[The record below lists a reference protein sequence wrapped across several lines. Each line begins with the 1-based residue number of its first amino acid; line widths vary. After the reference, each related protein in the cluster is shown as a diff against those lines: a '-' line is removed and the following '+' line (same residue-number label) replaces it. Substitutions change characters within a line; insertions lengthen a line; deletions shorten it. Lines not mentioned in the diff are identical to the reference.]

1 MFYKLIVK
9 SKTSFLDRLF
19 TYASDEKLELGTRV
33 IVPFGN
39 ADVKSIA
46 IVVEEIKEKP
56 DFPAKKITE
65 VLDSKPLISEELLD
79 RVSYLTV
86 RFYYEAGRDEKV
98 KSFIETAKLLP
109 FLKGIKTRKQY
120 IQYYQ
125 YMEAL
130 VAFHKY
136 HGGKDQ

>member
-1 MFYKLIVK
+1 M
-9 SKTSFLDRLF
+9 SLDL
-19 TYASDEKLELGTRV
+19 DK
-33 IVPFGN
+33 
-39 ADVKSIA
+39 
-46 IVVEEIKEKP
+46 VENTIKELKTKKNQRGKP
-56 DFPAKKITE
+56 IGLLTVSQIRNLLAMSADILNE
-65 VLDSKPLISEELLD
+65 VLEYPEENLSEELLD

-136 HGGKDQ
+136 NGRKDQ

>member
-1 MFYKLIVK
+1 M
-9 SKTSFLDRLF
+9 SLDL
-19 TYASDEKLELGTRV
+19 DK
-33 IVPFGN
+33 
-39 ADVKSIA
+39 
-46 IVVEEIKEKP
+46 VENTIKELKTKKNQRGKP
-56 DFPAKKITE
+56 IGLLTVSQIRNLLAMSADILNE
-65 VLDSKPLISEELLD
+65 VLEYPEENLSEELLD

-86 RFYYEAGRDEKV
+86 RFYYEAGRDEKM

>member
-1 MFYKLIVK
+1 MSLDLEKVENTIIEL
-9 SKTSFLDRLF
+9 KTKKNQRGKPIGLLTVSQIRNLL
-19 TYASDEKLELGTRV
+19 AMS
-33 IVPFGN
+33 
-39 ADVKSIA
+39 ADILN
-46 IVVEEIKEKP
+46 
-56 DFPAKKITE
+56 E
-65 VLDSKPLISEELLD
+65 VLEYPEENLSEELLD

-120 IQYYQ
+120 IQYYK

>member
-1 MFYKLIVK
+1 M
-9 SKTSFLDRLF
+9 SLDL
-19 TYASDEKLELGTRV
+19 DK
-33 IVPFGN
+33 
-39 ADVKSIA
+39 
-46 IVVEEIKEKP
+46 VENTIKELKTKKNQRGKP
-56 DFPAKKITE
+56 IGLLTVSQIRNLLAMSADILNE
-65 VLDSKPLISEELLD
+65 VLEYPEENLSEELLD
-79 RVSYLTV
+79 RVSYLIV

>member
-1 MFYKLIVK
+1 MSLDLDKVENTIKEL
-9 SKTSFLDRLF
+9 KTKKNQRGKTIGLLTVSQIRNLLAMSADILNEVLE
-19 TYASDEKLELGTRV
+19 YPEEKL
-33 IVPFGN
+33 
-39 ADVKSIA
+39 
-46 IVVEEIKEKP
+46 
-56 DFPAKKITE
+56 
-65 VLDSKPLISEELLD
+65 SEELLD
-79 RVSYLTV
+79 RISYLTV

-98 KSFIETAKLLP
+98 KSFIETANLLP

>member
-1 MFYKLIVK
+1 M
-9 SKTSFLDRLF
+9 SLDL
-19 TYASDEKLELGTRV
+19 DK
-33 IVPFGN
+33 
-39 ADVKSIA
+39 
-46 IVVEEIKEKP
+46 VENTIKELKTKKNQRGKP
-56 DFPAKKITE
+56 IGLLTVSQIRNLLAMSADILNE
-65 VLDSKPLISEELLD
+65 VLEYPKENLSEELLD

>member
-1 MFYKLIVK
+1 MSLDLDKVENTIKVL
-9 SKTSFLDRLF
+9 KTKKNQR
-19 TYASDEKLELGTRV
+19 G
-33 IVPFGN
+33 
-39 ADVKSIA
+39 KSIGLLTVSQIRNLLA
-46 IVVEEIKEKP
+46 MSADILN
-56 DFPAKKITE
+56 E
-65 VLDSKPLISEELLD
+65 VLEYPEENLSEELLD

-109 FLKGIKTRKQY
+109 FLKSIKTRKRY

-136 HGGKDQ
+136 HGGKNQ

>member
-1 MFYKLIVK
+1 M
-9 SKTSFLDRLF
+9 SLDL
-19 TYASDEKLELGTRV
+19 DK
-33 IVPFGN
+33 
-39 ADVKSIA
+39 
-46 IVVEEIKEKP
+46 VENTIKELKTKKNQRGKP
-56 DFPAKKITE
+56 IGLLTVSQIRNLLAMSADILNE
-65 VLDSKPLISEELLD
+65 VLEYPEENLSEELLD

-130 VAFHKY
+130 VALHKY

>member
-1 MFYKLIVK
+1 M
-9 SKTSFLDRLF
+9 SLDL
-19 TYASDEKLELGTRV
+19 DK
-33 IVPFGN
+33 
-39 ADVKSIA
+39 
-46 IVVEEIKEKP
+46 VENTIKELKTKKNQRGKP
-56 DFPAKKITE
+56 IGLLTVSQIRNLLAMSADILNE
-65 VLDSKPLISEELLD
+65 VLEYPEENLSEELLD

-98 KSFIETAKLLP
+98 KSFIETANLLP

>member
-1 MFYKLIVK
+1 MSLDLDKVENTIKVL
-9 SKTSFLDRLF
+9 KTKKNQRGKPVGLLTVSQIRNLL
-19 TYASDEKLELGTRV
+19 AMS
-33 IVPFGN
+33 
-39 ADVKSIA
+39 ADILN
-46 IVVEEIKEKP
+46 
-56 DFPAKKITE
+56 E
-65 VLDSKPLISEELLD
+65 VLEYPEENLSEELLD

-109 FLKGIKTRKQY
+109 FLKSIKTRRRY

>member
-1 MFYKLIVK
+1 M
-9 SKTSFLDRLF
+9 SLDL
-19 TYASDEKLELGTRV
+19 EK
-33 IVPFGN
+33 
-39 ADVKSIA
+39 
-46 IVVEEIKEKP
+46 VENTIKELKTKKNQRGKP
-56 DFPAKKITE
+56 IGLLTVSQIRNLLAMSADILNE
-65 VLDSKPLISEELLD
+65 VLEFPEENLSEELLE

>member
-1 MFYKLIVK
+1 M
-9 SKTSFLDRLF
+9 SLDL
-19 TYASDEKLELGTRV
+19 DK
-33 IVPFGN
+33 
-39 ADVKSIA
+39 
-46 IVVEEIKEKP
+46 VENTIKELKTKKNQKGKP
-56 DFPAKKITE
+56 IGLLTVSQIRNLLAMSADILNE
-65 VLDSKPLISEELLD
+65 VLEYPEENLSEELLD

>member
-1 MFYKLIVK
+1 MSLDLDKVENTIKVL
-9 SKTSFLDRLF
+9 KTKKNQRGKPVGLLTVSQIRNLL
-19 TYASDEKLELGTRV
+19 AMS
-33 IVPFGN
+33 
-39 ADVKSIA
+39 ADILN
-46 IVVEEIKEKP
+46 
-56 DFPAKKITE
+56 E
-65 VLDSKPLISEELLD
+65 VLEYSEENLSEELLD
-79 RVSYLTV
+79 RISYLTV

-98 KSFIETAKLLP
+98 KSFIETANLLP
-109 FLKGIKTRKQY
+109 FLKSIKTRKQY

>member
-1 MFYKLIVK
+1 MSLDLEKVENTIIEL
-9 SKTSFLDRLF
+9 KTKKNQRGKPIGLLTVSQIRNLL
-19 TYASDEKLELGTRV
+19 AMS
-33 IVPFGN
+33 
-39 ADVKSIA
+39 ADILN
-46 IVVEEIKEKP
+46 
-56 DFPAKKITE
+56 E
-65 VLDSKPLISEELLD
+65 VLEYPEENLSEELLD

-109 FLKGIKTRKQY
+109 FLKGIKARKQY

>member
-1 MFYKLIVK
+1 M
-9 SKTSFLDRLF
+9 SLDL
-19 TYASDEKLELGTRV
+19 EK
-33 IVPFGN
+33 
-39 ADVKSIA
+39 
-46 IVVEEIKEKP
+46 VENTIKELKTKKNQKGKP
-56 DFPAKKITE
+56 IGLLTVSQIRNLLAMSADILNE
-65 VLDSKPLISEELLD
+65 VLEYPEENLSEELLD

-98 KSFIETAKLLP
+98 KSFIETANLLP
-109 FLKGIKTRKQY
+109 FLKGIQTRKQY
-120 IQYYQ
+120 IRYYQ

>member
-1 MFYKLIVK
+1 M
-9 SKTSFLDRLF
+9 SLDL
-19 TYASDEKLELGTRV
+19 DK
-33 IVPFGN
+33 
-39 ADVKSIA
+39 
-46 IVVEEIKEKP
+46 VENTIKELKTKKNQRGKP
-56 DFPAKKITE
+56 IGLLTVSQIRNLLAMSADILNE
-65 VLDSKPLISEELLD
+65 VLEYPEENLSEELLD

-98 KSFIETAKLLP
+98 KSFIETVKLLP

>member
-1 MFYKLIVK
+1 MSLDLDKVENTIKEL
-9 SKTSFLDRLF
+9 KTKKNQRGKPIGLLTVSQIRNLLAMSADILNEVLE
-19 TYASDEKLELGTRV
+19 YPEEKL
-33 IVPFGN
+33 
-39 ADVKSIA
+39 
-46 IVVEEIKEKP
+46 
-56 DFPAKKITE
+56 
-65 VLDSKPLISEELLD
+65 SEELLD
-79 RVSYLTV
+79 RISYLTV

-109 FLKGIKTRKQY
+109 FLKSIKTRKRY

>member
-1 MFYKLIVK
+1 MSLNLDKVENTIIEL
-9 SKTSFLDRLF
+9 KTKKNQRGKPIGLLTVSQIRNLL
-19 TYASDEKLELGTRV
+19 AMS
-33 IVPFGN
+33 
-39 ADVKSIA
+39 ADILN
-46 IVVEEIKEKP
+46 
-56 DFPAKKITE
+56 E
-65 VLDSKPLISEELLD
+65 VLEYPEENLSEELLD

>member
-1 MFYKLIVK
+1 MSLDLDKVENTIIELKTKKNQRGKLIGLLTV
-9 SKTSFLDRLF
+9 SQIRNLLAMS
-19 TYASDEKLELGTRV
+19 
-33 IVPFGN
+33 
-39 ADVKSIA
+39 ADILN
-46 IVVEEIKEKP
+46 
-56 DFPAKKITE
+56 E
-65 VLDSKPLISEELLD
+65 VLEYPEENLSEELLD

>member
-1 MFYKLIVK
+1 M
-9 SKTSFLDRLF
+9 SLDL
-19 TYASDEKLELGTRV
+19 DK
-33 IVPFGN
+33 
-39 ADVKSIA
+39 
-46 IVVEEIKEKP
+46 VENTIKELKTKKNQRGKP
-56 DFPAKKITE
+56 IGLLTVSQIRNLLAMSADILNE
-65 VLDSKPLISEELLD
+65 VLEYPEENLSEELLD

-98 KSFIETAKLLP
+98 KSFIETANLLP
-109 FLKGIKTRKQY
+109 FLKGIQTRKQY
-120 IQYYQ
+120 IRYYQ

>member
-1 MFYKLIVK
+1 MSLDLDKVENTIKVL
-9 SKTSFLDRLF
+9 KTKKNQR
-19 TYASDEKLELGTRV
+19 G
-33 IVPFGN
+33 
-39 ADVKSIA
+39 KSIGLLTVSQIRNLLA
-46 IVVEEIKEKP
+46 MSADILN
-56 DFPAKKITE
+56 E
-65 VLDSKPLISEELLD
+65 VLEYPEENLSEELLD

-109 FLKGIKTRKQY
+109 FLKSIKTRKIY

>member
-1 MFYKLIVK
+1 MSLDLDKVENTIIEL
-9 SKTSFLDRLF
+9 KTKKNQRGKPIGLLTVSQIRNLL
-19 TYASDEKLELGTRV
+19 AMS
-33 IVPFGN
+33 
-39 ADVKSIA
+39 ADILN
-46 IVVEEIKEKP
+46 
-56 DFPAKKITE
+56 E
-65 VLDSKPLISEELLD
+65 VLEYPEENLSEELLD

-98 KSFIETAKLLP
+98 KSFIETANLLP
-109 FLKGIKTRKQY
+109 FLKGIQTRKQY
-120 IQYYQ
+120 IRYYQ

>member
-1 MFYKLIVK
+1 MSLDLDKVENTIKVL
-9 SKTSFLDRLF
+9 KTKKNQR
-19 TYASDEKLELGTRV
+19 
-33 IVPFGN
+33 
-39 ADVKSIA
+39 
-46 IVVEEIKEKP
+46 EKP
-56 DFPAKKITE
+56 IGLLTVSQIRNLLAMSADILNE
-65 VLDSKPLISEELLD
+65 VLEYPEENLSEELLD

-109 FLKGIKTRKQY
+109 FLKSIKTRKRY

>member
-1 MFYKLIVK
+1 M
-9 SKTSFLDRLF
+9 SLDLN
-19 TYASDEKLELGTRV
+19 K
-33 IVPFGN
+33 
-39 ADVKSIA
+39 
-46 IVVEEIKEKP
+46 VENTIKELKTKKNQRGKP
-56 DFPAKKITE
+56 IGLLTVSQIRNLLAMSADILNE
-65 VLDSKPLISEELLD
+65 VLEYPEESLSEELLD

>member
-1 MFYKLIVK
+1 MSLDLDKVENTIKVLKTKKNQRGKLVGLLTVSQIRNLLAM
-9 SKTSFLDRLF
+9 S
-19 TYASDEKLELGTRV
+19 
-33 IVPFGN
+33 
-39 ADVKSIA
+39 ADILN
-46 IVVEEIKEKP
+46 
-56 DFPAKKITE
+56 E
-65 VLDSKPLISEELLD
+65 VLEYPEENLSEELLD

-109 FLKGIKTRKQY
+109 FLKSIKTRKRY

>member
-1 MFYKLIVK
+1 MSLDLDKVENIIKVL
-9 SKTSFLDRLF
+9 KTKKNQRGKPVGLLTVSQIRNLL
-19 TYASDEKLELGTRV
+19 AMS
-33 IVPFGN
+33 
-39 ADVKSIA
+39 ADILN
-46 IVVEEIKEKP
+46 
-56 DFPAKKITE
+56 E
-65 VLDSKPLISEELLD
+65 VLEYPEENLSEELLD

-109 FLKGIKTRKQY
+109 FLKSIKTRKRY

>member
-1 MFYKLIVK
+1 M
-9 SKTSFLDRLF
+9 SLDL
-19 TYASDEKLELGTRV
+19 DK
-33 IVPFGN
+33 
-39 ADVKSIA
+39 
-46 IVVEEIKEKP
+46 VENTIKELKTKKNQRGKP
-56 DFPAKKITE
+56 IGLLTVSQIRNLLAMSADILNE
-65 VLDSKPLISEELLD
+65 VLEYPEENLSEELLD
-79 RVSYLTV
+79 RVNYLTV

>member
-1 MFYKLIVK
+1 MSLDLDKVENTIKVL
-9 SKTSFLDRLF
+9 KTKKNQRGKPIGLLTVSQIRNLL
-19 TYASDEKLELGTRV
+19 AMS
-33 IVPFGN
+33 
-39 ADVKSIA
+39 ADILN
-46 IVVEEIKEKP
+46 
-56 DFPAKKITE
+56 E
-65 VLDSKPLISEELLD
+65 VLEYPEENLSEELLD

-98 KSFIETAKLLP
+98 KSFIETANLLP
-109 FLKGIKTRKQY
+109 FLKGIQTRKQY
-120 IQYYQ
+120 ICYYQ

>member
-1 MFYKLIVK
+1 MSLDLDKVENTIKVL
-9 SKTSFLDRLF
+9 KTKKNQRGKPIGLLTISQIRNLL
-19 TYASDEKLELGTRV
+19 AMS
-33 IVPFGN
+33 
-39 ADVKSIA
+39 ADILN
-46 IVVEEIKEKP
+46 
-56 DFPAKKITE
+56 E
-65 VLDSKPLISEELLD
+65 VLEYPEENLSEELLD

-109 FLKGIKTRKQY
+109 FLKSIKTRKRY

>member
-1 MFYKLIVK
+1 M
-9 SKTSFLDRLF
+9 SLDL
-19 TYASDEKLELGTRV
+19 DK
-33 IVPFGN
+33 
-39 ADVKSIA
+39 
-46 IVVEEIKEKP
+46 VENTIKELKTKKNQRGKP
-56 DFPAKKITE
+56 IGLLTVSQIRNLLAMSADILNE
-65 VLDSKPLISEELLD
+65 VLEYPEENLSEELLD

-86 RFYYEAGRDEKV
+86 RFYYEACRDEKV

>member
-1 MFYKLIVK
+1 M
-9 SKTSFLDRLF
+9 SLDL
-19 TYASDEKLELGTRV
+19 DK
-33 IVPFGN
+33 
-39 ADVKSIA
+39 
-46 IVVEEIKEKP
+46 VENTIKELKT
-56 DFPAKKITE
+56 KKNQRGKLVGLLTVSQIRNLLAMSADILNE
-65 VLDSKPLISEELLD
+65 VLEYPEENLSEELLD

>member
-1 MFYKLIVK
+1 MSLDLDKVENTIKEL
-9 SKTSFLDRLF
+9 KTKKNQRGKPIGLLTVSQIRNLLAMSADILNEVLE
-19 TYASDEKLELGTRV
+19 YPEEKL
-33 IVPFGN
+33 
-39 ADVKSIA
+39 
-46 IVVEEIKEKP
+46 
-56 DFPAKKITE
+56 
-65 VLDSKPLISEELLD
+65 SEELLD
-79 RVSYLTV
+79 RISYLTV

-98 KSFIETAKLLP
+98 KSFIETANLLP

>member
-1 MFYKLIVK
+1 MSLDLDKVENTIKVL
-9 SKTSFLDRLF
+9 KTKKNQRGKPIGLLTVSQIRNLL
-19 TYASDEKLELGTRV
+19 AMS
-33 IVPFGN
+33 
-39 ADVKSIA
+39 ADILN
-46 IVVEEIKEKP
+46 
-56 DFPAKKITE
+56 E
-65 VLDSKPLISEELLD
+65 VLEYPEEDLSEELLD

-98 KSFIETAKLLP
+98 KSFIETANLLP
-109 FLKGIKTRKQY
+109 FLKGIQTRKQY
-120 IQYYQ
+120 IRYYQ

>member
-1 MFYKLIVK
+1 MSLDLNKVENTLK
-9 SKTSFLDRLF
+9 ELKTKKNQRGKPIGLLTVSQIRNLL
-19 TYASDEKLELGTRV
+19 AMS
-33 IVPFGN
+33 
-39 ADVKSIA
+39 ADILN
-46 IVVEEIKEKP
+46 
-56 DFPAKKITE
+56 E
-65 VLDSKPLISEELLD
+65 VLEYPEENWSEELLD

-136 HGGKDQ
+136 YGGKDQ

>member
-1 MFYKLIVK
+1 MSLDLEKVENTIIEL
-9 SKTSFLDRLF
+9 KTKKNQRGKPIGLLTVSQIRNLL
-19 TYASDEKLELGTRV
+19 AMS
-33 IVPFGN
+33 
-39 ADVKSIA
+39 ADILN
-46 IVVEEIKEKP
+46 
-56 DFPAKKITE
+56 E
-65 VLDSKPLISEELLD
+65 VLEYPEENLSEELLD

-109 FLKGIKTRKQY
+109 FLKSIKTRKRY

>member
-1 MFYKLIVK
+1 M
-9 SKTSFLDRLF
+9 SLDL
-19 TYASDEKLELGTRV
+19 DK
-33 IVPFGN
+33 
-39 ADVKSIA
+39 
-46 IVVEEIKEKP
+46 VENTIKELKTKKNQRGKP
-56 DFPAKKITE
+56 IGLLTVSQIRNLLAMSADILNE
-65 VLDSKPLISEELLD
+65 VLEYPEENLSEELLD

-109 FLKGIKTRKQY
+109 FLKSIKTRKRY

-130 VAFHKY
+130 IAFHKY

>member
-1 MFYKLIVK
+1 MSLDLEKVENTIIELKTKKNQRGKLIGLLTV
-9 SKTSFLDRLF
+9 SQIRNLLAMS
-19 TYASDEKLELGTRV
+19 
-33 IVPFGN
+33 
-39 ADVKSIA
+39 ADILN
-46 IVVEEIKEKP
+46 
-56 DFPAKKITE
+56 E
-65 VLDSKPLISEELLD
+65 VLEYPEENLSEELLD

>member
-1 MFYKLIVK
+1 M
-9 SKTSFLDRLF
+9 SLDL
-19 TYASDEKLELGTRV
+19 DK
-33 IVPFGN
+33 
-39 ADVKSIA
+39 
-46 IVVEEIKEKP
+46 VENTIKELKTKKNQRGKP
-56 DFPAKKITE
+56 IGLLTVSQIRNLLAMSADILNE
-65 VLDSKPLISEELLD
+65 VLEYPEENLSEELLD

-120 IQYYQ
+120 IQYCQ

>member
-1 MFYKLIVK
+1 M
-9 SKTSFLDRLF
+9 SLDL
-19 TYASDEKLELGTRV
+19 DK
-33 IVPFGN
+33 
-39 ADVKSIA
+39 
-46 IVVEEIKEKP
+46 VENTIKELKTKKNQRGKP
-56 DFPAKKITE
+56 IGLLTVSQIRNLLAMSADILNE
-65 VLDSKPLISEELLD
+65 VLEYPEENLSEELLD
-79 RVSYLTV
+79 RISYLTV

-98 KSFIETAKLLP
+98 KSFIEIAKLLP